1 MKKIF
6 SLSCFS
12 LNKVKKDGKFP
23 KFYNIKYTTGYQID
37 KYVKFCCKS
46 YYFINILYEKGIE
59 FIMKFIFPQNYDFKN
74 KLFGFIDYSTV
85 IFNLIWDGFI
95 LLILNLFFSSLSV
108 KVFLF
113 IVFCFPLFLLS
124 IAGLN
129 GENFLYVFYYLFRFF
144 TKQKLFFYSKKR
156 Y

>member
-1 MKKIF
+1 M
-6 SLSCFS
+6 
-12 LNKVKKDGKFP
+12 
-23 KFYNIKYTTGYQID
+23 
-37 KYVKFCCKS
+37 
-46 YYFINILYEKGIE
+46 NILYKKGMY

-144 TKQKLFFYSKKR
+144 IKQKLFFYSKKR